1 MTADEQAIRAEAFLG
16 LHRPGEPLLM
26 PNPWDAGSA
35 RLLASLGFAALAT
48 TSSGFAATLGRRD
61 GSVTR
66 DEALGHAAAVAAA
79 VTVPVSADL
88 ENGFGSDPAAVA
100 VTADGARTAGVAG
113 FSIEDST
120 GDRDAP
126 IYDLLHAAERVAAA
140 AQRAHAGD
148 GARLVLTARAENHLH
163 GQDDLDNTIAR
174 LQAYEAAGADVLFA
188 PGLIAADAIAAVVAA
203 VSVPVSV
210 LLLPGGP
217 SVSELAGL
225 GVSRISTGGALAF
238 AALGAVVEA
247 ACELRDEGTN
257 RFSTLAAAGGQAA
270 RAAFTASG

>member
-1 MTADEQAIRAEAFLG
+1 MNADEQTTRANTFLG

-48 TSSGFAATLGRRD
+48 TSSGFAATLGRLD

-66 DEALGHAAAVAAA
+66 DEALAHAGSVAAA
-79 VTVPVSADL
+79 VTVPVSADF

-100 VTADGARTAGVAG
+100 ITADGARTAGVAG

-120 GDRDAP
+120 GDANAP

-140 AQRAHAGD
+140 AQRVHRAD

-163 GQDDLDNTIAR
+163 GHNDLDNTIAR
-174 LQAYEAAGADVLFA
+174 LQAYEAAGADVVFA
-188 PGLIAADAIAAVVAA
+188 PGLIAADQIAAVVAA

-210 LLLPGGP
+210 LLLPGGS
-217 SVSELAGL
+217 SVGELAAL

-247 ACELRDEGTN
+247 ACELRDQGTN
-257 RFSTLAAAGGQAA
+257 RFSALAAAGGKAA
-270 RAAFTASG
+270 RAAFGQPG